1 MFIGFGERSQGS
13 KVMNK
18 LFEKSRGQ
26 VFVLYTL
33 ALVALLGALA
43 LGTDVAVMYVNW
55 QQAQKVA
62 DAAAL
67 AGANFLQSGKS
78 YADKTTGAAFPVSTG
93 CNGETSGTSPEE
105 VASQVACTYA
115 VNNGLAAST
124 VTISNPSST
133 SIQVVAHE
141 AGLPYFFAKVLP
153 GMSSYTVTAS
163 AGAAAPGPV
172 ETVLGTTAP
181 GGTEGLFPVGL
192 QCAAPCSLNTSLV
205 AGEHLTFGTKFISA
219 TVNAPGNWDWLGPD
233 GGGASQVG
241 NDVANGAS
249 GTYAIGDTINTAPGN
264 KANSGPIKKAFA
276 ARMASCPSL
285 VTDPC
290 ADSGNPNDIPAGD
303 PCAVIMPAVDFT
315 GVTGKKPVT
324 IEQFAEVY
332 LESDSTS
339 TNIDGCFIQTVTPG
353 TLATGGTGGTTVT
366 SFGPSAPP
374 TLTN

>member
-67 AGANFLQSGKS
+67 AGANYLSGGIT
-78 YADKTTGAAFPVSTG
+78 YTNPTTGAAYPTSSG

-124 VTISNPSST
+124 VTISNPTST
-133 SIQVVAHE
+133 SIQVVANQ
-141 AGLPYFFAKVLP
+141 AALPYFFGKAL
-153 GMSSYTVTAS
+153 GLSNYTVTAS
-163 AGAAAPGPV
+163 ASAAAPGPV
-172 ETVLGTTAP
+172 ETVLGSTT
-181 GGTEGLFPVGL
+181 GGVQGLFPVGL
-192 QCAAPCSLNTSLV
+192 QCAAPCGAGSLV

-233 GGGASQVG
+233 GRGASAVG
-241 NDVANGAS
+241 GDITNGAS
-249 GTYAIGDTINTAPGN
+249 GTYKIGDPISTAPGN
-264 KANSGPIKKAFA
+264 KGHAGPIKNAYA
-276 ARMASCPSL
+276 TRMASCPAL
-285 VTDPC
+285 ATDPC
-290 ADSGNPNDIPAGD
+290 SNGGNPNDIPAGD
-303 PCAVIMPAVDFT
+303 PCLVIMPAVDFT
-315 GVTGKKPVT
+315 GAKGGSSPVT

-332 LESDSTS
+332 LEPDSTS
-339 TNIDGCFIQTVTPG
+339 TTMDGCFISTVMGG
-353 TLATGGTGGTTVT
+353 TLATGGTGTGTIT

>member
-67 AGANFLQSGKS
+67 AGANYLSGGIT
-78 YADKTTGAAFPVSTG
+78 YTNPTTGAPYTTSTG
-93 CNGETSGTSPEE
+93 CTGETSGTSPEE
-105 VASQVACTYA
+105 IASQVACTYA
-115 VNNGLAAST
+115 VNNGLPAST
-124 VTISNPSST
+124 VTISNPDSS
-133 SIQVVAHE
+133 SIQVVAQQSL
-141 AGLPYFFAKVLP
+141 LPYFFGKAL
-153 GMSSYTVTAS
+153 GLGTYAVTAS
-163 AGAAAPGPV
+163 ANAAATRPV
-172 ETVLGTTAP
+172 KTVLGSIP
-181 GGTEGLFPVGL
+181 GTDEGLFPIGL
-192 QCAAPCSLNTSLV
+192 QCAAPCSSGSLV

-233 GGGASQVG
+233 GGGSSAIG
-241 NDVANGAS
+241 GDIANGVS

-264 KANSGPIKKAFA
+264 KANSGPIKKAFD
-276 ARMASCPSL
+276 ARMKSCPSL

-315 GVTGKKPVT
+315 SVTGKKPVA

-332 LESDSTS
+332 LEPDSTS
-339 TNIDGCFIQTVTPG
+339 QNIDGCFISTVVGG
-353 TLATGGTGGTTVT
+353 TLATGGTSTSIT
-366 SFGPSAPP
+366 SFGPTAPP

>member
-43 LGTDVAVMYVNW
+43 MGTDVAVMYVNW

-67 AGANFLQSGKS
+67 AGANYLSGGIT
-78 YADKTTGAAFPVSTG
+78 YTDPTTGAAFTTSTG
-93 CNGETSGTSPEE
+93 CNGETSGSSPEE
-105 VASQVACTYA
+105 IASQVACTYA
-115 VNNGLAAST
+115 VNNGLPAST
-124 VTISNPSST
+124 VTISNPTSS
-133 SIQVVAHE
+133 SIQVVAQQTL
-141 AGLPYFFAKVLP
+141 LPYFFGKAL
-153 GMSSYTVTAS
+153 GLGNYAVTAS
-163 AGAAAPGPV
+163 ASAAAPGPT
-172 ETVLGTTAP
+172 EKVLGTNIP

-192 QCAAPCSLNTSLV
+192 QCAAPCSSGSLV

-233 GGGASQVG
+233 GGGASAVG
-241 NDVANGAS
+241 GDITNGAS
-249 GTYAIGDTINTAPGN
+249 GSYAIGDTINTAPGN
-264 KANSGPIKKAFA
+264 KANSGPIKKAFD
-276 ARMASCPSL
+276 ARMKSCPSL
-285 VTDPC
+285 VSDPC
-290 ADSGNPNDIPAGD
+290 ADSGNPSDIPAGD
-303 PCAVIMPAVDFT
+303 PCLVIMPAVDFT
-315 GVTGKKPVT
+315 SVTGKKPVA

-332 LESDSTS
+332 LEPDSTS
-339 TNIDGCFIQTVTPG
+339 TNIDGCFISTVVGG
-353 TLATGGTGGTTVT
+353 TLATGGTSTTTIV
-366 SFGPSAPP
+366 SFGPTAPP